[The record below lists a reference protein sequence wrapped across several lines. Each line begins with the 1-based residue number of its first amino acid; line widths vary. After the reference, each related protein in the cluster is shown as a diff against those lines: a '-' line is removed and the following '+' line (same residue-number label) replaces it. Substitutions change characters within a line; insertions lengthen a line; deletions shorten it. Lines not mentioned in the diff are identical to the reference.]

1 MNYKNLHSVYFI
13 GVGGIG
19 MSSIARYFISKDVA
33 VSAYDKTRTKLTDQL
48 SYEGINIHYEDDY
61 SLIPNIKK
69 IDLVVYT
76 PAIPKDNGEL
86 LYFQNTDIPI
96 YKRSEILG
104 LITKNNFNIAVAGT
118 HGKTSTSTIIAHIL
132 ESSGF
137 GCNAFL
143 GGISTNYSSNSIINN
158 NSEVTVVEADEYDR
172 SFLKLFPNIAV
183 ITSIDADHLDI
194 YKDEKELKNT
204 FKEFISLLPE
214 DGKLISLYN
223 LELNFK
229 NNLTYGENNE
239 SDLII
244 KNINIIDGIYYFEI
258 KYKEKEIKNL
268 CLGLAGKHNVYNA
281 AAAILIAI
289 ELGIKERDIRKSL
302 LSFKGIKR
310 RFEYQIQNDDLIY
323 IDDYAHHPKEI
334 DAFLNSVNDLYPNKK
349 ITGIFQPHLYSRTQ
363 DFMDD
368 FAESLSKLDEVIL
381 LDIYPAREKPI
392 LGINS
397 NVLLNKIKCSNK
409 KLLSKK
415 ELISDLQDRYLEV
428 LLTMGAGN
436 IDELVVPIKLAL
448 ELKHMKN

>member
-1 MNYKNLHSVYFI
+1 VNYKNIHSVYFI
-13 GVGGIG
+13 GIGGIG
-19 MSSIARYFISKDVA
+19 MSSIARYFISKGI
-33 VSAYDKTRTKLTDQL
+33 SINAYDKTRTKLTDQL
-48 SYEGINIHYEDDY
+48 SHEGVNIHYEDDY
-61 SLIPNIKK
+61 TLIPNVDK
-69 IDLVVYT
+69 IDLVIYT

-86 LYFQNTDIPI
+86 LYFQNTNIPI
-96 YKRSEILG
+96 YKRAEILG
-104 LITKNNFNIAVAGT
+104 LITKDDFNIAIAGT

-143 GGISTNYSSNSIINN
+143 GGISTNYASNSIINH
-158 NSEVTVVEADEYDR
+158 SAKVTVVEADEYDR

-194 YKDEKELKNT
+194 YNNAQELKNT
-204 FKEFISLLPE
+204 FKEFVNLLPE

-223 LELNFK
+223 LDLNYK
-229 NNLTYGENNE
+229 NTLTYGENNKA
-239 SDLII
+239 DLII
-244 KNINIIDGIYYFEI
+244 KNINVIDGKYYFDV
-258 KYKEKEIKNL
+258 KCKETEIKNL

-289 ELGIKERDIRKSL
+289 ELEINDNDIREAL

-310 RFEYQIQNDDLIY
+310 RFEYQLQKEDLIY

-334 DAFLNSVNDLYPNKK
+334 DAVLNSVNDLYPNKK
-349 ITGIFQPHLYSRTQ
+349 ITGIFQPHLFSRTQ

-368 FAESLSKLDEVIL
+368 FAKSLSKLDEVIL

-392 LGINS
+392 YGINS
-397 NVLLNKIKCSNK
+397 NVLLSKIKCSNK
-409 KLLSKK
+409 QLLSKQ
-415 ELISDLQDRYLEV
+415 ELISDLEDRYLEV

-436 IDELVVPIKLAL
+436 IDELVAPIKSVL
-448 ELKHMKN
+448 ELKHIKN